1 MSGNK
6 QKESILDILNKGKE
20 FLKNVDEIITE
31 QIEGNKVVDYMKE
44 KTRDIQ
50 VQVKEKIKNFTT
62 EEIEAKLVDSSLVIE
77 LVLAGILKENISIEA
92 EDNNLIITLDDKAV
106 AKEIRKTWS
115 VSKSNLVY
123 DYSQY
128 EESIKIDEISSK
140 LENGILTITIPKKE
154 RATEKKK
161 ITIL

>member
-1 MSGNK
+1 MSENK
-6 QKESILDILNKGKE
+6 GKESILDILKKGKE

-44 KTRDIQ
+44 KTKDIQ

-62 EEIEAKLVDSSLVIE
+62 EEIEAKNVNSALVIE

-92 EDNNLIITLDDKAV
+92 EDNNLIITLDDKTV
-106 AKEIRKTWS
+106 AKEVRKTWS
-115 VSKSNLVY
+115 VSKNNLVY

-128 EESIKIDEISSK
+128 EESVKIDEISSK